1 MYKFMTCIWMFIDVS
16 SMKHCLYELQHY
28 ASMFICSYVLMTIL
42 VMHECLYVF
51 YINKIICWV
60 WGIESD
66 VRGGEGPYE
75 LPPSRGWPC
84 SVENNLFSKQ
94 REAH

>member
-1 MYKFMTCIWMFIDVS
+1 
-16 SMKHCLYELQHY
+16 
-28 ASMFICSYVLMTIL
+28 MFICSYVLMTIL

-66 VRGGEGPYE
+66 VRGV
-75 LPPSRGWPC
+75 RGHM
-84 SVENNLFSKQ
+84 SFHLHVVGLVQ
-94 REAH
+94 

>member
-1 MYKFMTCIWMFIDVS
+1 MTCIWMFVDVAS
-16 SMKHCLYELQHY
+16 LKHCLYELPQY
-28 ASMFICSYVLMTIL
+28 DSMFICSYVLMTSI

-66 VRGGEGPYE
+66 VRGGKGHMSFH
-75 LPPSRGWPC
+75 LHVVGL
-84 SVENNLFSKQ
+84 V
-94 REAH
+94 

>member
-1 MYKFMTCIWMFIDVS
+1 MFICS
-16 SMKHCLYELQHY
+16 Y

-51 YINKIICWV
+51 YINKIIFWV

-66 VRGGEGPYE
+66 VRGGG
-75 LPPSRGWPC
+75 SI
-84 SVENNLFSKQ
+84 
-94 REAH
+94 

>member
-1 MYKFMTCIWMFIDVS
+1 MFICS
-16 SMKHCLYELQHY
+16 Y

-51 YINKIICWV
+51 YIKKIICWV

-66 VRGGEGPYE
+66 VRGGG
-75 LPPSRGWPC
+75 
-84 SVENNLFSKQ
+84 
-94 REAH
+94 AI

>member
-1 MYKFMTCIWMFIDVS
+1 
-16 SMKHCLYELQHY
+16 
-28 ASMFICSYVLMTIL
+28 MFICLYVLMTFL
-42 VMHECLYVF
+42 LMHECLYVF
-51 YINKIICWV
+51 YVKEIIYWV

-66 VRGGEGPYE
+66 VGGEGPYE

>member
-1 MYKFMTCIWMFIDVS
+1 MTCIWMFIDVA

-75 LPPSRGWPC
+75 LPPSCGWPC

-94 REAH
+94 RESH